1 MIDIGDVQRMTAM
14 TMCIFNLESWP
25 KLMAGYK
32 PRVLELFS
40 YSLESHND
48 ASTILNSIQF

>member
-14 TMCIFNLESWP
+14 TMCISNLESWP

-32 PRVLELFS
+32 RRVSEFS
-40 YSLESHND
+40 SLSLESPND
-48 ASTILNSIQF
+48 ASTTLNSIQF

>member
-32 PRVLELFS
+32 PRVS
-40 YSLESHND
+40 N
-48 ASTILNSIQF
+48 ILKLYNARQL